1 MRAALLHSKKVIDSQ
16 SSLSEDRKELLRGAT
31 DTRNVEDKAT
41 YVYTKFTNLIT
52 LTLPPASYVHSV
64 SYTQS
69 NLTYI
74 PFLPFRTLYAY
85 TQRRRPNES

>member
-16 SSLSEDRKELLRGAT
+16 SSLSEGRKELLRGAI

-52 LTLPPASYVHSV
+52 RALPYPPPG
-64 SYTQS
+64 
-69 NLTYI
+69 LLRLFGI
-74 PFLPFRTLYAY
+74 LY
-85 TQRRRPNES
+85 SI